1 MKFELNKFHSTNE
14 IMISNENKNLARWA
28 MDFALKNG
36 CQAVKVN
43 LYAGSNSSFGMR
55 NAKMDRLQQASENGM
70 TIALYVDGRYGTYST
85 NRLDKTE
92 LQSFIKNG
100 IDSTRYLAK
109 DEAQTLPDPSR
120 YYKGGKPD
128 LQLLDPNFSNI
139 NPDNKVQ
146 MARNAGEEAMGK
158 DARIISVESSYRDGE
173 NFEYKLFSNG
183 FEGETGNSWFSIS
196 ASVSMKGEGDARPS
210 SYWYESA
217 LMLNDLV
224 KEGIGEKALERT
236 IKKLG
241 QKKIKS
247 GKYTMVVDPLNSSR
261 LVSPMINALYG
272 SQLQQKNSFL
282 LNKIGQQIGN
292 EKFTL
297 RDEPH
302 LIGAMGARYFDHEGV
317 ATQPRTIFDKGVL
330 KTYFIDTYI
339 ANKMDI
345 EPTIADPSILILEP
359 GNKDLQGLFADVHTG
374 ILVTGFNGGNS
385 NSSTG
390 DFSFGI
396 EGFLIENGQ
405 ATQPVNEM
413 NVTGNFLSL
422 WSSLAQVGNDPRLNS
437 SWRIPSLVFD
447 GVDFSGI

>member
-413 NVTGNFLSL
+413 NVTGNFLGL
-422 WSSLAQVGNDPRLNS
+422 WSSLAEVGNDPRLNS

-447 GVDFSGI
+447 DVDFSGI